1 MLVSVFTKGVSDQ
14 RGARTVPD
22 ARNQSNTTRTPNEA
36 RLFGLTGFRY
46 ASRARTAGKPD
57 RVYPVLPELPK
68 LPGPP
73 ELGFKNTLATKPD
86 GSSV

>member
-1 MLVSVFTKGVSDQ
+1 MLVSVFTKGVSDEP
-14 RGARTVPD
+14 GPRTILD
-22 ARNQSNTTRTPNEA
+22 TREQHQHHLKAEDGSP
-36 RLFGLTGFRY
+36 FWPYGFRY
-46 ASRARTAGKPD
+46 ASRARTVGKPG

-73 ELGFKNTLATKPD
+73 ELEFRNTLATKPD